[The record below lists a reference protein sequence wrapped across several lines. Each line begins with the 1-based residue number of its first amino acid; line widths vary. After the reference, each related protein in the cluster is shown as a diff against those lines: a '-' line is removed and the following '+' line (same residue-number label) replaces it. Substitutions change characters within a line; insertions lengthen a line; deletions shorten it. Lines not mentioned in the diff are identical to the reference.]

1 MTFRIGASG
10 VLTKP
15 ARILAGLVA
24 LALGAS
30 FLLALIYGEPNP
42 QAQRGALFLAYLI
55 CSMLIASG
63 VLLMLS
69 VFAGVADNG
78 VRPATV
84 QPLARFVLDALGWVF
99 LVGLALM
106 FTLIALIDGWD
117 GNTFAAIAGRIA
129 FGAVALL
136 VWALIGHGVV
146 EAIRRRRGRGQ
157 P

>member
-1 MTFRIGASG
+1 MMLRIGASG

-30 FLLALIYGEPNP
+30 FLLALISGEPNP
-42 QAQRGALFLAYLI
+42 QAQGGALFLAYLI
-55 CSMLIASG
+55 CSMLVASG

-69 VFAGVADNG
+69 VFAGIADDG
-78 VRPATV
+78 ERPATV

-106 FTLIALIDGWD
+106 FTLIALMDGWD
-117 GNTFAAIAGRIA
+117 GYTLAAIAGRIA

-136 VWALIGHGVV
+136 VWTLIGYGVV
-146 EAIRRRRGRGQ
+146 DAARGRGRRGQ

>member
-1 MTFRIGASG
+1 MMFRIGGPG

-42 QAQRGALFLAYLI
+42 QTQGGALFLAYLI

-63 VLLMLS
+63 ALLMLS
-69 VFAGVADNG
+69 VFAGVGEDGA
-78 VRPATV
+78 RPATMH
-84 QPLARFVLDALGWVF
+84 PLARFVLDSLGWLF
-99 LVGLALM
+99 LVGLALT
-106 FTLIALIDGWD
+106 FTLIALTDGLG

-136 VWALIGHGVV
+136 IWALIGHGVV
-146 EAIRRRRGRGQ
+146 EAIRGRRGGRQ